1 MAYHK
6 RRGRRSDERR
16 REGRLHRRHKWG
28 DLDFDTGMLTVE
40 KQVYEV
46 KGQPQLS
53 VPKTKASIRKLVLPT
68 GVVEALMQ
76 AERKLLLDQVRG
88 IVPPKK
94 LTQKQRQIWE
104 YMKFHP
110 RETNLSA
117 IARGIGVNRHT
128 AAKHYGMIR
137 GMVGFG

>member
-1 MAYHK
+1 M
-6 RRGRRSDERR
+6 
-16 REGRLHRRHKWG
+16 
-28 DLDFDTGMLTVE
+28 DFDTGMLTVE

-46 KGQPQLS
+46 KGQLQLS

-76 AERKLLLDQVRG
+76 AEWKLLLDQVRG

-117 IARGIGVNRHT
+117 IARGIGVDRHT